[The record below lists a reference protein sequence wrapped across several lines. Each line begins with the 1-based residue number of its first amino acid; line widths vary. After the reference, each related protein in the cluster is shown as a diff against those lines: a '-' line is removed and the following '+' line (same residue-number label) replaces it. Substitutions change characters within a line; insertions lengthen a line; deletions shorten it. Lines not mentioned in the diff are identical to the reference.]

1 MSATADI
8 TVRRC
13 TVQVVRHGGWSWGPQ
28 PQRLVDHV
36 LAALPGLIAE
46 QLADLAPD
54 GASEDVEIFEPVRIA
69 VSLPLAVLLSGRSD
83 ALQHVAIASES
94 LPEPAAVSGTAPQP
108 PSARPHQ
115 MLLADRT
122 PPRDARTQPM
132 TLAEFLDR
140 LYERGELARFLAL
153 LPVHTLEAWYQSLTV
168 PHAEGLAARP
178 EAGDRLAGDT
188 SQLADHVPDQP
199 TEAAAAQETSRS
211 RQLRDAISAIA
222 ARISH
227 GSSSGPG
234 ATNGLAPGLHD
245 RLALAAVVSAG
256 PQPDGAVSAKPQPE
270 GAARAGPTGIA
281 ASALAGPQPRGAAA
295 AATGAPLSGT
305 AATGPQPDGAAR
317 AGPQPLGAAASA
329 LAGPQPP
336 GAAAAATGAP
346 LSGTAATRPQPP
358 GIAAGALAGPQPPG
372 AAAAAVA
379 ALPPGTAATSLA
391 GPRLAGTA
399 TVMSALTAAG
409 AVSAGRTTS
418 TNPAAMTS
426 GTAGPAHVAP
436 VMTGVADVASALPF
450 LLLGP
455 LAQTGYLSALGPTL
469 EPAGLQAQT
478 AVFATALAYT
488 VLGPLERAWRR
499 RPEDLAAAAAFAGLD
514 TPVPGQV
521 LTEFARVADPVVPAL
536 DAVVTRALAEGHS
549 AGEPLVLAGAGERA
563 DAGLLLFDREGLFP
577 VAWADDVAGLLPA
590 WQLFGSPPVLVA
602 PTALGALRGLADAGA
617 SFVVAT
623 PPARTEDWRR
633 LPPHRL
639 WTNGDDPALARHA
652 NGYQQ
657 AAELTA
663 EFTQAL
669 AAERAAIPLAASPAL
684 GRSLLLAAGLGLGT
698 LAWIL
703 WREREPTDPLL
714 AMERFATLSARVSF
728 EPDRVLVRLPLGPR
742 HSDLS
747 VHGLLAD
754 VHGVPWFG
762 DRVVEFSGG

>member
-8 TVRRC
+8 TVHRC

-28 PQRLVDHV
+28 PQRLVDQV

-69 VSLPLAVLLSGRSD
+69 VSLPLADLLSGRSD

-94 LPEPAAVSGTAPQP
+94 LPDPAAVSGTAQQP

-115 MLLADRT
+115 LLFADRT
-122 PPRDARTQPM
+122 PPRGARTQPM
-132 TLAEFLDR
+132 TLAEFLGR

-168 PHAEGLAARP
+168 PHAEGLATRP
-178 EAGDRLAGDT
+178 EAGGRFADGT
-188 SQLADHVPDQP
+188 SHLADHVPDQP
-199 TEAAAAQETSRS
+199 TEAAAVQETSRP
-211 RQLRDAISAIA
+211 RQLRDTISAIA

-227 GSSSGPG
+227 GSRSGAG
-234 ATNGLAPGLHD
+234 ATNGLAPGPHD
-245 RLALAAVVSAG
+245 RLAAAVSAG
-256 PQPDGAVSAKPQPE
+256 PRSAAAVSA
-270 GAARAGPTGIA
+270 GA
-281 ASALAGPQPRGAAA
+281 
-295 AATGAPLSGT
+295 
-305 AATGPQPDGAAR
+305 
-317 AGPQPLGAAASA
+317 
-329 LAGPQPP
+329 
-336 GAAAAATGAP
+336 
-346 LSGTAATRPQPP
+346 QPP
-358 GIAAGALAGPQPPG
+358 GIAAGAPAGPQPPG
-372 AAAAAVA
+372 TPAAAVA
-379 ALPPGTAATSLA
+379 ALPPATAATSLA
-391 GPRLAGTA
+391 GPRPAGTA
-399 TVMSALTAAG
+399 TVVSALTAAG
-409 AVSAGRTTS
+409 AVSADRTTS

-426 GTAGPAHVAP
+426 GTAGPAHAVPP
-436 VMTGVADVASALPF
+436 VTTAVADVACALPF

-469 EPAGLQAQT
+469 EPADLQAQT

-488 VLGPLERAWRR
+488 VLGPLERGWRR

-623 PPARTEDWRR
+623 PPARTEGWRR

-657 AAELTA
+657 AVELTA
-663 EFTQAL
+663 ELTQAL

-714 AMERFATLSARVSF
+714 PLERFATLSARVSL
-728 EPDRVLVRLPLGPR
+728 EPDRVLVWLPLGPR